1 MIIDAHTHI
10 GRKMGSEKLTFE
22 KALKLLLGEMRSNK
36 VDHSIVIASYK
47 RTSFN
52 PSMAE
57 DLALVKGIKKL
68 SLVGSLDILHYTQK
82 DLYILEEL
90 LSKKIIKG
98 IKIHLGY
105 QYIYANDPRCNPI
118 YRLCLKHDAPVIFH
132 TGDTL
137 TIPGEKPAKVK
148 YAHPLPIDDVATEF
162 HDLKIIIAHMGNPWF
177 TDCAEVVYKNNNVYA
192 DISGIVINDADLYS
206 PYGDLVRKKIQEIFH
221 YSDPKKLLYGT
232 DWPLA
237 SMKSYIKFTKS
248 LRIAKKD
255 LDYVFYKNAQTLF
268 KL

>member
-68 SLVGSLDILHYTQK
+68 SLVGSLDVLHYTQK

-148 YAHPLPIDDVATEF
+148 YAHPLPIDD
-162 HDLKIIIAHMGNPWF
+162 
-177 TDCAEVVYKNNNVYA
+177 EVVYKNNNVYA